1 MEKAGS
7 GMSAFKDTSTMS
19 LNRVASAVE
28 SDFCALCNTP
38 EEDRQAVVSTV
49 VEAVSGRTHVWLRYV
64 E

>member
-1 MEKAGS
+1 
-7 GMSAFKDTSTMS
+7 MS

>member
-1 MEKAGS
+1 MKGVGASYLGFLRAEPA
-7 GMSAFKDTSTMS
+7 D
-19 LNRVASAVE
+19 LCVASAVA
-28 SDFCALCNTP
+28 SDFCALYNTP